1 MNFQFQ
7 FEPVFAQADVLLDG
21 LLLTLELAG
30 AGIVLG
36 GLLGTLLAL
45 LRRLVPGLRLVI
57 GAYVEIVRN
66 TPFLIQLFIV
76 YLGLP
81 QIGIRLTPEQ
91 AAVITMTLNLGAYTT
106 EIVRAGLDSVHPSQI
121 EAGLSLALSRWQV
134 LRHVVLAP
142 ALARVWPSLSSQFV
156 LMLLSSSIFSFISV
170 QELSGAASNVEQD
183 TFKSFETY
191 IVVTAVYLGL
201 AMGLRLILMGL
212 GAVLFP
218 AGSGLGRLRQAA
230 GNR

>member
-1 MNFQFQ
+1 
-7 FEPVFAQADVLLDG
+7 
-21 LLLTLELAG
+21 
-30 AGIVLG
+30 
-36 GLLGTLLAL
+36 
-45 LRRLVPGLRLVI
+45 
-57 GAYVEIVRN
+57 
-66 TPFLIQLFIV
+66 
-76 YLGLP
+76 
-81 QIGIRLTPEQ
+81 
-91 AAVITMTLNLGAYTT
+91 
-106 EIVRAGLDSVHPSQI
+106 
-121 EAGLSLALSRWQV
+121 
-134 LRHVVLAP
+134 
-142 ALARVWPSLSSQFV
+142 V